1 MGKCSGLKGGGHHRR
16 ALDVAANKKAIK
28 EQQRKEHLEASQR
41 YTILKDI
48 LRPPGGSTRSG
59 NTNMD
64 ADIYLQVDE
73 ATIDD
78 HPCLCREYFYG
89 DCDKNR
95 RCKFS
100 HQYTIADAVSNIMID
115 PTIITTTKTTAA
127 AEIVDGDEAE
137 AAEDVATTIPALQ
150 LITGILYQFDAEQN
164 TYKQRRNE
172 RYHNIVSSSSSSST
186 TNNDDDDNTTTCTI
200 DVFELVAAGS
210 NDVINTI
217 ISYIES
223 NLEVV
228 ALMKSCRSLNYSI
241 GNCCPSYHYRL
252 YQQKQKLLQY
262 RNEALLQSKARGGRL
277 RYAVMYIPTPDTTTT
292 TPNVND
298 HSIGKITTNSTKCL
312 DGLSSISISRK
323 QSRKEKRQNKK
334 KKNNTNDTP
343 TSTTSRTTTTT
354 RKGLRPILIYD
365 YENPQ
370 VYTAYKYHRG
380 LLHQP
385 PSIPI
390 ASTIPTEY

>member
-28 EQQRKEHLEASQR
+28 EQQRQEHLEASQR
-41 YTILKDI
+41 YTILKDL

-64 ADIYLQVDE
+64 ADIYLQVDK

-78 HPCLCREYFYG
+78 HPCLCREYFRYG
-89 DCDKNR
+89 DCDKHR

-115 PTIITTTKTTAA
+115 PTSITTTKTTAA
-127 AEIVDGDEAE
+127 ANIVDGDEEA

-164 TYKQRRNE
+164 TYKQRRKE

-186 TNNDDDDNTTTCTI
+186 DNDDDDNTTTCTI
-200 DVFELVAAGS
+200 DVFEMVAAGS
-210 NDVINTI
+210 NGVMDTI

-223 NLEVV
+223 NVEVV

-252 YQQKQKLLQY
+252 YQQQQKLLQY
-262 RNEALLQSKARGGRL
+262 RNEALLQSKAMGGRL

-292 TPNVND
+292 TPNVDD
-298 HSIGKITTNSTKCL
+298 HSSGNSTTNSTKCL
-312 DGLSSISISRK
+312 DGLSSISVSRK

-334 KKNNTNDTP
+334 KKNNANDTP
-343 TSTTSRTTTTT
+343 TPTISTTTTT

-380 LLHQP
+380 LLQQP
-385 PSIPI
+385 PSILTAP
-390 ASTIPTEY
+390 TIPT